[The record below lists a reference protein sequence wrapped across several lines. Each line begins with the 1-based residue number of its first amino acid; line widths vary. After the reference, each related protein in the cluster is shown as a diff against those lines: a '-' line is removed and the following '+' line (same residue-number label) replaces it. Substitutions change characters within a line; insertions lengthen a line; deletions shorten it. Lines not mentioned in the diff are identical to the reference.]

1 MKQRTSIMRLLTNC
15 QKARAKIDHCRRIG
29 LFSTNRF
36 RASGAHR
43 AVGGRLVD
51 GGYGALC
58 RTHRRWR
65 LSESCAARGF
75 CHDNNAQKS
84 ARAARRRDS
93 NEIQIRE
100 SDQFGHFSRNSG
112 RPADACDCSQGAR
125 ILAETLAKRGLRV
138 VSGRTESHLML
149 IDLRPKQI
157 TGKAAE
163 AALGAAQI
171 TVNKNAIP
179 NDPESPFV
187 TSGIR
192 LGSPA
197 ITTRGFKTFETERVA
212 HLIADILDAP
222 DDSVTLKRVREQV
235 GELTRRFPAYR

>member
-29 LFSTNRF
+29 LFSTSRF
-36 RASGAHR
+36 LASGAHR

-100 SDQFGHFSRNSG
+100 SDQFGHFPG
-112 RPADACDCSQGAR
+112 IQGGPLMHVIAAKAVAFKEALTPEFKTYQQQVLDNAR

-149 IDLRPKQI
+149 IDL
-157 TGKAAE
+157 
-163 AALGAAQI
+163 
-171 TVNKNAIP
+171 
-179 NDPESPFV
+179 
-187 TSGIR
+187 
-192 LGSPA
+192 
-197 ITTRGFKTFETERVA
+197 
-212 HLIADILDAP
+212 
-222 DDSVTLKRVREQV
+222 
-235 GELTRRFPAYR
+235 